1 MKSMKLNRHQILPA
15 FFSAAMIILGTLWT
29 GCAQPKGNFSNAAY
43 EKSVERTANEDFNRQ
58 MIAQ

>member
-1 MKSMKLNRHQILPA
+1 
-15 FFSAAMIILGTLWT
+15 MIILGTLWT